1 MDRAFDR
8 RGFIKVAGTAAVAAG
23 ALGAASVAGAEEAA
37 TSTVT
42 ADWMPETW
50 DVEAD
55 AVIIG
60 YGCAGPIA
68 AIELANQ
75 GFTSLL
81 IEKADQE
88 NAGGDCCVSGGYV
101 LPGIDSSDPLTV
113 DDYICSA
120 MGGVDASFAEKIV
133 DYINEAPD
141 YLVGIGI
148 DLDTESFPGMAVA
161 RAEEGEPRGAAFYR
175 TVTAAVEQH
184 TDMIAVMYETP
195 GIGLVQNPVT
205 GEVYGVKAGS
215 EDAPIYLKANRG
227 VVVASGSYE
236 ADREMTNAIHMPG
249 LLFPTIGSPYN
260 TGDGLKMLMKAGCKA
275 QNFGK
280 CLEYAAMAHKQGS
293 EEIGTGLTIPTRA
306 AANSYIFVNSA
317 GKRFMNE
324 TATLQ
329 HSKNDSIFQYNYFE
343 GDLHSDIT
351 DTRYPNAPAFMVF
364 DQAMMEAG
372 PVADV
377 DGAGMG
383 WVIHGLYTWSQDN
396 QAELERGWIVQADTL
411 EELAEK
417 ASAADIWG
425 NEVHIDPAGLAEA
438 VEAYNAACEAGEDAD
453 FGRSESS
460 LGPIGDGPYYAF
472 EIIPATLYAT
482 GGAAHD
488 TNAQAIDWAGN
499 PIPRLYM
506 AGLVGDPWTLH
517 SSALVGAVSWAR
529 TAAEQIAQL
538 EPWA

>member
-1 MDRAFDR
+1 MSCSTFDR
-8 RGFIKVAGTAAVAAG
+8 RGFIKTAGAAAVAAG
-23 ALGAASVAGAEEAA
+23 ALGTAGIAGAEEAA
-37 TSTVT
+37 
-42 ADWMPETW
+42 APAAGAEWMPETW
-50 DVEAD
+50 DAEAD
-55 AVIIG
+55 AVIVG

-81 IEKADQE
+81 IEKMDQD
-88 NAGGDCCVSGGYV
+88 NAGGDCCVSGGFV
-101 LPGIDSSDPLTV
+101 LPGIDSSDSLTV

-120 MGGVDASFAEKIV
+120 MGAVDTEFAEKIV
-133 DYINEAPD
+133 RYINEAPD
-141 YLVGIGI
+141 YLTGIGI

-161 RAEEGEPRGAAFYR
+161 RAEEGEPRGMAFYKSI
-175 TVTAAVEQH
+175 VAAVEQH
-184 TDMIAVMYETP
+184 TDMITVMYETP

-205 GEVYGVKAGS
+205 GEVYGVKAGT
-215 EDAPIYLKANRG
+215 EENPLYLKANRG
-227 VVVASGSYE
+227 VVMASGSYE
-236 ADREMTNAIHMPG
+236 SDREMTNAIHMPG
-249 LLFPTIGSPYN
+249 LLFPTIGSPAN

-293 EEIGTGLTIPTRA
+293 EEVGTGLTIPTRTA
-306 AANSYIFVNSA
+306 ADSYIFVNSA

-324 TATLQ
+324 SATLQ

-351 DTRYPNAPAFMVF
+351 NTRYPNAPAFMVF

-396 QAELERGWIVQADTL
+396 QAELEKGWIIQAGTL

-417 ASAADIWG
+417 VSATDMWG
-425 NEVHIDPAGLAEA
+425 NKVHIDPAGLTET
-438 VEAYNAACEAGEDAD
+438 VEQYNALCEAGEDTE
-453 FGRSESS
+453 FGRSFIA
-460 LGPIGDGPYYAF
+460 PIGDGPYYAF
-472 EIIPATLYAT
+472 EVIPATLYAT

-488 TNAQAIDWAGN
+488 ANAQAIDWTGN

-538 EPWA
+538 EP

>member
-1 MDRAFDR
+1 MERTLDR
-8 RGFIKVAGTAAVAAG
+8 RNFIKTAGTAAVAAG
-23 ALGAASVAGAEEAA
+23 ALNASIACAEETAPAA
-37 TSTVT
+37 ES
-42 ADWMPETW
+42 WMPEAW

-81 IEKADQE
+81 IEKADRD
-88 NAGGDCCVSGGYV
+88 NAGGDCCVSGGFV

-113 DDYICSA
+113 DDYICST
-120 MGGVDASFAEKIV
+120 MGAVDAAFAEIIV
-133 DYINEAPD
+133 GYVNEAPD
-141 YLVGIGI
+141 YLASIGV

-161 RAEEGEPRGAAFYR
+161 RAEEGEFRGMEFYKAI
-175 TVTAAVEQH
+175 VAAVEQH
-184 TDMIAVMYETP
+184 TDMITVMYETP
-195 GIGLVQNPVT
+195 GIGLVQNPLT

-215 EDAPIYLKANRG
+215 EEAPVYLKANRG
-227 VVVASGSYE
+227 VVVATGSYE

-280 CLEYAAMAHKQGS
+280 CLEYAAMAHRQGS
-293 EEIGTGLTIPTRA
+293 EEIGTGLTIPTRTA
-306 AANSYIFVNSA
+306 ADSYIYVNSA

-324 TATLQ
+324 SSTLQ

-351 DTRYPNAPAFMVF
+351 NTRYPNAPAFMVF

-383 WVIHGLYTWSQDN
+383 WVIHGLYTWSADN

-417 ASAADIWG
+417 VSATDMWG
-425 NEVHIDPAGLAEA
+425 NEVHIDPAGLVEA
-438 VEAYNAACEAGEDAD
+438 VAQYNALCEAGEDTD
-453 FGRSESS
+453 FGRSFIA
-460 LGPIGDGPYYAF
+460 PISEEGPYYAF
-472 EIIPATLYAT
+472 EVIPATLYAT

-488 TNAQAIDWAGN
+488 INAQAIDWTGN

-538 EPWA
+538 EPWE